1 MVLNALFI
9 YTHYPVKIPSGSL
22 HWPVDTLTYELVL
35 YRQYGLSRGSMQR
48 ATRVVPSAQLTTLNV
63 SCIFKLSH
71 FCR

>member
-35 YRQYGLSRGSMQR
+35 SSIWTVPRFN
-48 ATRVVPSAQLTTLNV
+48 ATGYTSGT
-63 SCIFKLSH
+63 
-71 FCR
+71 